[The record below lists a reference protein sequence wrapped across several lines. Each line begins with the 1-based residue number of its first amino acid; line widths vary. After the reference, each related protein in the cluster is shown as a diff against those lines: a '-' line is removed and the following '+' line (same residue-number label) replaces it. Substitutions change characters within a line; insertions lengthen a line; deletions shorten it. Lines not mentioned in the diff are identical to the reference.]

1 MKKKIYWIALIV
13 VLLDQMTKFWVS
25 KALELGT
32 SISIIPHF
40 FSITLVKNTGGAWSF
55 LSDQVLLL
63 TLVSGGCLIL
73 FNWYLS
79 KAEQYRKLEVIS
91 YGLLM
96 GGILGNFIDRVVHSA
111 VIDFLD
117 FNLIGYRFPTF
128 NIADIAIVIGVFL
141 FFIDYI
147 RSDVCGTH
155 SK

>member
-1 MKKKIYWIALIV
+1 MKKNIYWIALFLVI
-13 VLLDQMTKFWVS
+13 LDQMTKFWVL
-25 KALELGT
+25 KALDLGA
-32 SISIIPHF
+32 SISVIPHF
-40 FSITLVKNTGGAWSF
+40 FSITLVQNTGGAWSF

-63 TLVSGGCLIL
+63 TLVSGGCLLL

-79 KAEQYRKLEVIS
+79 KSKQYRKLEVIS

-111 VIDFLD
+111 VIDFFD
-117 FNLIGYRFPTF
+117 FNLFGYRFPTF
-128 NIADIAIVIGVFL
+128 NIADIAIVVGVFL

-147 RSDVCGTH
+147 RSDVCGTR